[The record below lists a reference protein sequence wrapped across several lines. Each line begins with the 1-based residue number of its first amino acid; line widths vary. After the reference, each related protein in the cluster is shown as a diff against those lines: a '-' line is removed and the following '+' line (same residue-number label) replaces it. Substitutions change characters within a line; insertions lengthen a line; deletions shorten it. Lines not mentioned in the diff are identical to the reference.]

1 MVEGRR
7 ILKKSSRFVAFPSPV
22 DVVVVVPVAL
32 PSFLFSFPEILAY
45 ALLSLSLSLL
55 HVDTSFLS
63 LSLSSFCRLFLTPW
77 ASEQP
82 RYRTLCP
89 FALIMPFSLK
99 YECAFLTK
107 VSAFDV
113 LIMRAP
119 VHAAPLLSFLFLYSF
134 LSSFYPPH
142 PLFCQFPATTSPC
155 PLPPPSSFA
164 AYSFFLPNAFLSLLL
179 FFSFPYGS
187 RHIAEFRYI
196 VRERNNASKL
206 GQLPWRILGDSLE
219 RKMGRK
225 HFFRLLRK

>member
-1 MVEGRR
+1 
-7 ILKKSSRFVAFPSPV
+7 
-22 DVVVVVPVAL
+22 
-32 PSFLFSFPEILAY
+32 
-45 ALLSLSLSLL
+45 
-55 HVDTSFLS
+55 
-63 LSLSSFCRLFLTPW
+63 
-77 ASEQP
+77 
-82 RYRTLCP
+82 
-89 FALIMPFSLK
+89 
-99 YECAFLTK
+99 
-107 VSAFDV
+107 
-113 LIMRAP
+113 MRAP

-225 HFFRLLRK
+225 HFFRLLRKWRLINLYFRFLLYSIFTYLNSYSLENYLPVTFRTRYRTSTRPIKRVTTRVTNNLCIMRNILIIAMRASTIWACGAFSHYH